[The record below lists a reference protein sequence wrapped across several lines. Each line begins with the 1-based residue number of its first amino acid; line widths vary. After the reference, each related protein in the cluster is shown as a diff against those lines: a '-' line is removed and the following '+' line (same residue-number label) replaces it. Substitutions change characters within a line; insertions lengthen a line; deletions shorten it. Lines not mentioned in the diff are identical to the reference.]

1 MSDVKKL
8 NELGSGRVVTNL
20 GLDAAGKL
28 IKEPVS
34 NENYTEVQYGGAGR
48 RWARV
53 LSLSQAYA
61 SGILFLGTGIWSGA
75 PRVLTIA
82 VNYAHTADNT
92 ANYHIRVLNGD
103 SAQLYAARM
112 VKEGGS
118 TYLEFETY
126 GSKAFAKAIG
136 IDLDIVP
143 RLPVSSPASD
153 AEITALDI
161 IREPSTT

>member
-1 MSDVKKL
+1 MSEVKKL
-8 NELGSGRVVTNL
+8 SELSSGRVVTNL

-28 IKEPVS
+28 IKETMA
-34 NENYTEVQYGGAGR
+34 NENYTEVQYGEAGR

-61 SGILFLGTGIWSGA
+61 SGILVLGTGIWSGG

-82 VNYAHTADNT
+82 VNYAHAANN
-92 ANYHIRVLNGD
+92 AGNYHIRVLNGD
-103 SAQLYAARM
+103 SVQLYAARM

-136 IDLDIVP
+136 IGLNIVP
-143 RLPVSSPASD
+143 YLPVSSPAAD
-153 AEITALDI
+153 AEITALAI